1 MENDDSSIELSTVKY
16 LIHIKFVIAGTAEK
30 SDIIGAIFGQ
40 TEGLL
45 GDSMDLRELQKT
57 SRIGRILV
65 KLQYN
70 KSQRKTVGI
79 VVIPSSLDRIETS
92 ILAASLETVDR
103 VGPCLAKIQL
113 QKIEDVR
120 STKRNQIVSR
130 ATQILQSWDTEVAPE
145 SQNLIEEVVKQARIS
160 AISKWGPDNLPAG
173 PGVNESDTVIL
184 LEGRADVLNL
194 LKFGFRNV
202 VALQGTN
209 IPPSIIP
216 LTNKKRTIVFLDGD
230 RGGDLI
236 LRELIELA
244 ELDFVARAPT
254 GREVE
259 ELSGKEVL
267 KALRNKLPIEQVLKD
282 LEITVSDKNK
292 GKDKGKKVTRDK
304 GKKEEPIVA
313 DVSDIAI
320 AEKFEDTDV
329 DVFELDESDK
339 SLVDIESGSKKAIE
353 LPSEISELTS
363 SLGSFEALFVTNDN
377 KIAKKAA
384 VKDLRGELS
393 GLDPSKQPKIIGIVF
408 DGIVTQRLIDLS
420 KEKELQYV
428 AGAKVAEMVKVPEN
442 LKIYAFEK

>member
-70 KSQRKTVGI
+70 KQQRKTVGI

-120 STKRNQIVSR
+120 STKRNQIITR
-130 ATQILQSWDTEVAPE
+130 ATQILQSWETSVAPD
-145 SQNLIEEVVKQARIS
+145 SQNLVEEVIKQARIS
-160 AISKWGPDNLPAG
+160 AISKWGPENLPAG
-173 PGVNESDTVIL
+173 PGVNDSDTVIL

-194 LKFGFRNV
+194 LKYGFRNS
-202 VALQGTN
+202 VAVEGTN
-209 IPPSIIP
+209 VPKSIIP
-216 LTNKKRTIVFLDGD
+216 LTHRKRTLVFLDGD

-236 LRELIELA
+236 LKELIELT
-244 ELDFVARAPT
+244 EIDFVARAPQ

-267 KALRNKLPIEQVLKD
+267 KALRNKIPIEQVLRD
-282 LEITVSDKNK
+282 LEITVTEKSK
-292 GKDKGKKVTRDK
+292 GKEKDKGRKIRDK
-304 GKKEEPIVA
+304 SKPKEEEILVGDIDDGSIAKEFA
-313 DVSDIAI
+313 DN
-320 AEKFEDTDV
+320 TDV
-329 DVFELDESDK
+329 DIIEVGSDDSLENK
-339 SLVDIESGSKKAIE
+339 SVSE
-353 LPSEISELTS
+353 LPPEISKLTEA
-363 SLGSFEALFVTNDN
+363 LGSFEAIFVTGKNE
-377 KIAKKAA
+377 IAKKTA

-393 GLDPSKQPKIIGIVF
+393 SIKPDDKQKIVGIVF

-420 KEKELQYV
+420 NEKGLEYV
-428 AGAKVAEMVKVPEN
+428 AGARVAEMVKVHDS
-442 LKIYAFEK
+442 LKIYEFAK